1 MASPNVR
8 YDFTKNRLA
17 LRMRVMGAVLLLAG
31 VVYVFLAY
39 LMYGLDAG
47 YSTGPDTAAMAGD
60 ALVMAIGAL
69 MAVLSVLMLAA
80 PSRPGLG
87 RAASA
92 VAAALSAVCIVA
104 LVVLLAIGDSGE
116 VGRVCAIIGVPV
128 AIGVRSIVEQGKVA

>member
-1 MASPNVR
+1 MASSNVR

-69 MAVLSVLMLAA
+69 MAVLSVLT
-80 PSRPGLG
+80 
-87 RAASA
+87 
-92 VAAALSAVCIVA
+92 
-104 LVVLLAIGDSGE
+104 DQ
-116 VGRVCAIIGVPV
+116 
-128 AIGVRSIVEQGKVA
+128 VEQEREAFELIFVNRVGAMLEQQLHKYMHSTGA